1 MRRMASKLLG
11 PRRSYHPVPGL
22 WYPITD
28 DPLYDGRTDRNDACA
43 LRRNSRRAGPIRGMD
58 SLFDRGRA
66 QARRCVLPTGRPGGL
81 CGGAHTGSGRRRAC
95 HRKPRYAGAR
105 SPYLRARAALRALRG
120 AHGRPRLP
128 AHPGLHV
135 SLSHTRGAV
144 AAACAIVPIG
154 IDIEHWNEALDAD
167 ADFPGMSARE
177 RLRLDAFSSVAH
189 THHAP
194 SPRALAWLRLWTRKE
209 SLVKV
214 GETTLDAM
222 PEVDMSRLPMSEV
235 PLRTWQRRVAHGRWA
250 MTDWLDPGLRV
261 TGTVS
266 SAGAVAIERVAP

>member
-1 MRRMASKLLG
+1 MTHSM
-11 PRRSYHPVPGL
+11 
-22 WYPITD
+22 T
-28 DPLYDGRTDRNDACA
+28 
-43 LRRNSRRAGPIRGMD
+43 AGPAGTTLALYGETHDVLVRFGGWTAYLTGD
-58 SLFDRGRA
+58 ERKRADAFSRSADREDYVAAHILVRVA
-66 QARRCVLPTGRPGGL
+66 AARITGSPDIPGPA
-81 CGGAHTGSGRRRAC
+81 AHTYGLMQQCERCA
-95 HRKPRYAGAR
+95 
-105 SPYLRARAALRALRG
+105 G

-154 IDIEHWNEALDAD
+154 IDIEHWNGALDAD
-167 ADFPGMSARE
+167 ADFPGLNARE
-177 RLRLDAFSSVAH
+177 RLRLGAFSSVAH

-222 PEVDMSRLPMSEV
+222 PDVDMSRLPMSEV
-235 PLRTWQRRVAHGRWA
+235 PLRSWQRRLVHGRWA

-266 SAGAVAIERVAP
+266 SSGAVAIERVAS